1 MEYKIQKKN
10 AGITK
15 NFEKG
20 KLDSNDWNVISKGL
34 CVLNALLDEGLDLQK
49 STILSGKGDVSKTK
63 NNVQLYRFIAN
74 DILNTLE
81 NISKRRKETIT
92 NIGEL
97 EFFAKATQ
105 AARDGVI
112 LKTETIEES
121 IGEKRKITKHD
132 TTMSDREV
140 LDVLINYKRQTNR
153 IEWDKLSAYL
163 GLGLGIAGILG
174 SIVNNGTKEQNKNT
188 SKTGQLVSMGTIAIG
203 ALKLFQG
210 NLSREQKEILWELE
224 DIEHNLKSGLLGSE
238 QISQEVV
245 KDEIKEIERVAI
257 EGAKVSEK
265 IEVGNFKFNALIDV
279 IVATI
284 SGAFIK
290 SRYEIK
296 DNGMIDGKS
305 LASALAELNA
315 TKSVTMEI
323 LNGIRKLQMTKVE
336 EEDLKIIREQF
347 NSIIKQMEEKVYPL
361 NRT

>member
-1 MEYKIQKKN
+1 MENQKKS
-10 AGITK
+10 AGIYNHFK
-15 NFEKG
+15 KR
-20 KLDSNDWNVISKGL
+20 KLDSNDWNIISKGL
-34 CVLNALLDEGLDLQK
+34 CVLNALLNEGIDLQK
-49 STILSGKGDVSKTK
+49 NTLLSGNEDVSKAK
-63 NNVQLYRFIAN
+63 NNVQLYSSIAN
-74 DILNTLE
+74 DILNMLE
-81 NISKRRKETIT
+81 NISRRKNETIN

-97 EFFAKATQ
+97 ELLAKVTQ

-121 IGEKRKITKHD
+121 IGEKRKITKQD

-153 IEWDKLSAYL
+153 MEWDKLSAYL

-174 SIVNNGTKEQNKNT
+174 SIVNNSTKEQNKNT

-210 NLSREQKEILWELE
+210 NLSREEKDILWKLE
-224 DIEHNLKSGLLGSE
+224 EIEYNLKSGLLENE

-245 KDEIKEIERVAI
+245 KDEIKGIERVAI
-257 EGAKVSEK
+257 EGSKVSGK

-315 TKSVTMEI
+315 TKSVVNGI
-323 LNGIRKLQMTKVE
+323 LNGIRKLQMTEVE
-336 EEDLKIIREQF
+336 KKDLERLRKQF

-361 NRT
+361 KRT

>member
-1 MEYKIQKKN
+1 MENQKKR
-10 AGITK
+10 AGIYNHFK
-15 NFEKG
+15 KG
-20 KLDSNDWNVISKGL
+20 KLDSNDWNIISKGL
-34 CVLNALLDEGLDLQK
+34 CVLNALLNEGIDLQK
-49 STILSGKGDVSKTK
+49 NTLLSGNEDVSKAK
-63 NNVQLYRFIAN
+63 NNVQLYSSIAN
-74 DILNTLE
+74 DILNMLE
-81 NISKRRKETIT
+81 NISRRKNETIN

-97 EFFAKATQ
+97 ELLAKVTQ

-121 IGEKRKITKHD
+121 IGENRKITKHD

-153 IEWDKLSAYL
+153 MEWDKLSAYL

-174 SIVNNGTKEQNKNT
+174 SIVNNSTKEQNKNT

-210 NLSREQKEILWELE
+210 NLSREEKDILWKLE
-224 DIEHNLKSGLLGSE
+224 EIEYNLKSGLLENE

-245 KDEIKEIERVAI
+245 KDEIKGIERVAI
-257 EGAKVSEK
+257 EGSKVSGK

-305 LASALAELNA
+305 LASALAELNV
-315 TKSVTMEI
+315 TKSVVNGI
-323 LNGIRKLQMTKVE
+323 LNGIRKLQMTEVE
-336 EEDLKIIREQF
+336 KKDLERLRKQF

-361 NRT
+361 KRT